1 MRLFLTLLIYLFPLL
16 ASAGSVTATLE
27 IRATVVASC
36 NVQTQPLTLAPHATG
51 AASPTGTANAGRIDL
66 RCTRGT
72 PVTITLEQGPLT
84 GPNGATLAY
93 TLSAPSSAIGRGAQV
108 VSLPVTGTVQGGQEV
123 PTGDYEGVAVV
134 RVTY

>member
-1 MRLFLTLLIYLFPLL
+1 MRLFLIALIYLLPTL
-16 ASAGSVTATLE
+16 ASAGTVTATLT

-51 AASPTGTANAGRIDL
+51 AASPTGTASAGSIDL

-72 PVTITLEQGPLT
+72 PVTVSLEQGPLT
-84 GPNGATLAY
+84 GPGGATLDY
-93 TLSAPSSAIGRGAQV
+93 TLSAPSSAIGQGARV
-108 VSLPVTGTVQGGQEV
+108 VSLPVTGSVMGGQEV
-123 PTGDYEGVAVV
+123 PVGDYIGNAVV